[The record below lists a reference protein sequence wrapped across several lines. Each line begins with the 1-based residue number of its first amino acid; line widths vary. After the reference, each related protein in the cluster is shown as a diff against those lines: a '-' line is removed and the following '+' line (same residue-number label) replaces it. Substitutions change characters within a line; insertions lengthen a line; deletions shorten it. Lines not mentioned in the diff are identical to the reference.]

1 MKKNKIIKK
10 KNYKNKL
17 QQIINKKLNSVFKK
31 IMKKVL

>member
-17 QQIINKKLNSVFKK
+17 QQIINKKLNFVFKK